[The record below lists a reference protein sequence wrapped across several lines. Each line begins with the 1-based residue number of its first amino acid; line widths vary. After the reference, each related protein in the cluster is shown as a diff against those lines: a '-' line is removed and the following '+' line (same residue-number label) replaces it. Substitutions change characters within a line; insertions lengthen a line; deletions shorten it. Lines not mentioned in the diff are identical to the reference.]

1 MAFKEPGV
9 DSDSAEQTSP
19 SRTCDKCASEM
30 THLGNL
36 PSLLG
41 KAVMS
46 VFRCYGC
53 SHVISEEW
61 QVD

>member
-1 MAFKEPGV
+1 MEFKDP
-9 DSDSAEQTSP
+9 SASSNSADQTGP
-19 SRTCDKCASEM
+19 SRSCDKCDSEM

-53 SHVISEEW
+53 NHVISEDW